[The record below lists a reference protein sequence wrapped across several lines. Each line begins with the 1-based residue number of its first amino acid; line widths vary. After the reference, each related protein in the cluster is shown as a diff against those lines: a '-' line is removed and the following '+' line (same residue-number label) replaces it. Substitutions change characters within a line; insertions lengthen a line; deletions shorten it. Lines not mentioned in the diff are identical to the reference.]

1 MSRRMLYPLGQVT
14 ILSYNIMKFS
24 CFIIKSSDVPKGYD
38 DAMLEFET
46 LLANELKN
54 RFHSDMVED
63 WSMSMI
69 CVSQERREDIKPTRV
84 KYYAD
89 RILTNNASVT
99 PKLHVYKLLDMN
111 FYVDFDKYV
120 NTSSCEERMKVL
132 AQEFM
137 QCIETMTYPVVLRKT
152 FDRKAFEQCV
162 RNILTEHGLL

>member
-1 MSRRMLYPLGQVT
+1 
-14 ILSYNIMKFS
+14 MKFS
-24 CFIIKSSDVPKGYD
+24 CFIITSSDVPKGYG
-38 DAMLEFET
+38 DAMSEFEA
-46 LLANELKN
+46 LLSHELKV
-54 RFHSDMVED
+54 RFHSNMVED

-69 CVSQERREDIKPTRV
+69 CVSQEMREDMKPTRV

-99 PKLHVYKLLDMN
+99 PKVHLYKLLDMK
-111 FYVDFDKYV
+111 FFVDYDKYV
-120 NTSSCEERMKVL
+120 NTFSCEERLRVL

-162 RNILTEHGLL
+162 RDILTEHGLL

>member
-1 MSRRMLYPLGQVT
+1 
-14 ILSYNIMKFS
+14 
-24 CFIIKSSDVPKGYD
+24 
-38 DAMLEFET
+38 
-46 LLANELKN
+46 
-54 RFHSDMVED
+54 
-63 WSMSMI
+63 MSMI
-69 CVSQERREDIKPTRV
+69 CVSQERCEDIKPTRV
-84 KYYAD
+84 KYYAG

-162 RNILTEHGLL
+162 RDILTEHGLL

>member
-1 MSRRMLYPLGQVT
+1 
-14 ILSYNIMKFS
+14 MKFS

-120 NTSSCEERMKVL
+120 NTSSCEERMKGSPRSL
-132 AQEFM
+132 CNA
-137 QCIETMTYPVVLRKT
+137 
-152 FDRKAFEQCV
+152 
-162 RNILTEHGLL
+162 

>member
-1 MSRRMLYPLGQVT
+1 
-14 ILSYNIMKFS
+14 MKFS

-38 DAMLEFET
+38 NSMDKFKT

-54 RFHSDMVED
+54 RIHSDMVED

-69 CVSQERREDIKPTRV
+69 CVSKETHEDIKPTRV
-84 KYYAD
+84 KYYAN

-99 PKLHVYKLLDMN
+99 PKLHLYKVLDMN

-120 NTSSCEERMKVL
+120 NTSSCEERLRVL

-137 QCIETMTYPVVLRKT
+137 HFIETMTYPVVLRKT

-162 RNILTEHGLL
+162 RDILTEHGLL

>member
-1 MSRRMLYPLGQVT
+1 ME
-14 ILSYNIMKFS
+14 FS
-24 CFIIKSSDVPKGYD
+24 CFIIKSNNVPKEYV
-38 DAMLEFET
+38 DAMSEFKA

-69 CVSQERREDIKPTRV
+69 CVSKETHEDIKPARV

-89 RILTNNASVT
+89 RILTNNASIT
-99 PKLHVYKLLDMN
+99 PKVHVYKLLDMK

-137 QCIETMTYPVVLRKT
+137 QCIEAMTYPVVLRKT

-162 RNILTEHGLL
+162 RDILTEHGLL

>member
-1 MSRRMLYPLGQVT
+1 
-14 ILSYNIMKFS
+14 MKFS
-24 CFIIKSSDVPKGYD
+24 CFIIKSNNVPKEYVD
-38 DAMLEFET
+38 VMSEFKA

-69 CVSQERREDIKPTRV
+69 CVSKETHEDIKPTRV

-89 RILTNNASVT
+89 RILTNNASIT
-99 PKLHVYKLLDMN
+99 PKVHVYKLLDMK

-137 QCIETMTYPVVLRKT
+137 QCIEAMTYPVVLRKT

-162 RNILTEHGLL
+162 RDILTEHGLL